1 VNAERLPRAPA
12 VRVPGDLAA
21 VVLAL
26 AGVRRGHVVLD
37 LTPGAG
43 LCAGAA
49 AAAGES
55 GVVVAVQDPG
65 VPLPPGATVAVDEP
79 GDAIDLPALNGSRVS
94 RALLVAPTAE
104 ARSLE
109 RIIAATI
116 GVLAPGARLTA
127 VSRANTGGGIGDGL
141 PAVLVRLGLQVAHAE
156 GYDTPSGALAVAVAV
171 PVGYDADV
179 RAGA

>member
-1 VNAERLPRAPA
+1 MTERVPRAPA
-12 VRVPGDLAA
+12 VKVPGDLAA

-55 GVVVAVQDPG
+55 GVVIAVQDAST
-65 VPLPPGATVAVDEP
+65 PLPAGAALSVSQP

-104 ARSLE
+104 AKSLE

-116 GVLAPGARLTA
+116 SVLAPGARLTA
-127 VSRANTGGGIGDGL
+127 VSRANTGGMGDGL

-179 RAGA
+179 RASA